1 MPQGGFETF
10 PRQWNVHGAPARG
23 TALIYAGNQSYV
35 ETYSF
40 PGGAAHGTFTVA
52 GLVNGMCSNSKGDVF
67 VALAPKKRTKSAT
80 GFVEEYAHGG
90 TTPIATLQL
99 PSRQIPVACSSD
111 PATGN
116 LAVTAQNSLNYTP
129 VVAIYS
135 NASGSPTV
143 YTSRALGEDPQ
154 VGYDQA
160 GDLFATSG
168 ANVGVELAAGKDSL
182 KKITLAQ
189 TLGGVE
195 HVQWDGKY
203 WAIESFDASKHNGEK
218 LFERIF
224 RVQISGSRAKVVGTS
239 RFDAWPA
246 SDPGQA
252 WIQSRTILATPR
264 SSILFWAYPSGGA
277 PRKTIHSPHR
287 VKAITVSNET

>member
-1 MPQGGFETF
+1 MPQGGFETL
-10 PRQWNVHGAPARG
+10 PAQWNAYGPPAHG

-40 PGGAAHGTFTVA
+40 PGGAAHGTFTVD
-52 GLVNGMCSNSKGDVF
+52 GLVEGMCSNSKGDVF
-67 VALAPKKRTKSAT
+67 VALAPRKRMKSPT

-99 PSRQIPVACSSD
+99 PNREIPVACSSD

-116 LAVTAQNSLNYTP
+116 LAVTAQNSVNYAP
-129 VVAIYS
+129 AVAIYA
-135 NASGSPTV
+135 NASGTPKV
-143 YTSRALGEDPQ
+143 YTSRALGAYPQ
-154 VGYDQA
+154 AAYDAA

-182 KKITLAQ
+182 KKITLTQ
-189 TLGGVE
+189 TLGGAQ

-203 WAIESFDASKHNGEK
+203 WAIESFDTSKHNREK

-252 WIQSRTILATPR
+252 WIANQTILATPR

-277 PRKTIHSPHR
+277 PRKTVHSPHH
-287 VKAITVSNET
+287 VKAITVSSTG